1 MEGVTVRRFAALVG
15 VVAMVAA
22 AAVPA
27 GATGDVERA
36 EPRATNRRAIDLDR
50 TDLLAARDT
59 IKVFVQL
66 STPSVADYVA
76 SEVEAGRPEPSKSRQ
91 KAHAEKVER
100 EHDELDDDVERAGA
114 EIVDELK
121 VGANG
126 FIVEVSPR
134 DLPGL
139 AAIPGVVSVARVATF
154 TPSNETSV
162 PWIGAPEVWD
172 NLGLTGE
179 NVTIAVIDTGIDYTH
194 ATFGGSG
201 DPNDYLDNDP
211 TIIEPGTFPTAK
223 VIGGWDF
230 AGTLYDAGGRLGPT
244 TPTPDPDPLDGHGHG
259 THVAGTAAGM
269 GVLADGSTYTGPYDP
284 SAYHDHTFE
293 VGPGV
298 APEALIYA
306 FKVFGDVAGS
316 TDLTS
321 LAIERALDP
330 NQDGSIDD
338 RVDVINMS
346 LGAPFGSPDDP
357 SAIASQNAVRLGV
370 VVVASAGN
378 SGDVPYVT
386 GAPAVAPG
394 AISVAAS
401 VDGGYAV
408 SAIEVTID
416 GAAQL
421 FEAAEGALGPSLRDV
436 GPITG
441 DVAVALDSGEG
452 GDPTFLCG
460 PSTVDLTG
468 KIALIQRGAC
478 TFATKYLNAQDAG
491 AVAVIVYNDA
501 ARGDA
506 LVNMGGDDTGI
517 TIPGVFI
524 GNTDGT
530 TIATALGGGS
540 TVTATLADGI
550 VIPKPELADT
560 MAGFS
565 SRGPGVTNLFKPDVA
580 APGLGIQ
587 SAAVGTGTAGVQF
600 GGTSMAA
607 PHVAGLAALVRQAH
621 PGLEPEAVKALIQNG
636 TVVGATTG
644 GTPYPL
650 ARQGVGVVRADRTL
664 ALDAYA
670 TPAGVSFGYVN
681 RTEKGKVRRT
691 VDVVNLSP
699 HTRTFDVTVT
709 PNQTV
714 PGVSIKAPKKVTVKP
729 GESKELKLQ
738 LRVDPAAMPW
748 DFGFYSQTEVD
759 GWVTLTSGDTTL
771 QVGYLAVVDP
781 AAEMEVEFEDGTL
794 AFENDSDTVAFAEGF
809 TLAARGGLLVNK
821 TPFAIDATGFRT
833 NTLSGIDVVQF
844 GVSADKAWNSL
855 SEGEVDIWLDTD
867 QDGIDDYVLVAADL
881 GFLLGGDPT
890 GQVVTALFDLRT
902 GGGFLEWFVDADL
915 NDRVSVLTV
924 DRTGPFGFLDPGDT
938 TFDYTMVM
946 FGRAGSIDLQFGS
959 VDLAQEVVPEFASF
973 GLQPDG
979 EATMTVTGP
988 SDHPMVWFF
997 PNNEEKKQVEVVEPE
1012 HGDDHGQGTHDED
1025 DD

>member
-1 MEGVTVRRFAALVG
+1 MRRITALLG

-27 GATGDVERA
+27 AATGNVDRS
-36 EPRATNRRAIDLDR
+36 EPRQTSRRAIDLDR

-76 SEVEAGRPEPSKSRQ
+76 SELEAGRPEPSEAAQ
-91 KAHAEKVER
+91 KAQARKVER
-100 EHDELDDDVERAGA
+100 EHDELEDDVEQAGG
-114 EIVDELK
+114 EIVAEMT

-126 FIVEVSPR
+126 FTVEVSPQ
-134 DLPGL
+134 DLPKL
-139 AAIPGVVSVARVATF
+139 AAIPGVVSVARVTTF
-154 TPSNETSV
+154 TPANETSV

-172 NLGLTGE
+172 TMGLTGE
-179 NVTIAVIDTGIDYTH
+179 GVTIAVIDTGIDYTH

-201 DPNDYLDNDP
+201 NPDDYANNDP

-230 AGTLYDAGGRLGPT
+230 AGTYYDASGRLGPDV
-244 TPTPDPDPLDGHGHG
+244 PSPDPDPLDGNGHG

-269 GVLADGSTYTGPYDP
+269 GVLADGSTYMGPYDP
-284 SAYHDHTFE
+284 SAYENHAFE

-346 LGAPFGSPDDP
+346 LGAAFGSPHDP

-401 VDGGYAV
+401 VDGGYSV
-408 SAIEVTID
+408 SGIEVTVD
-416 GAAQL
+416 GTPSL
-421 FEAAEGALGPSLRDV
+421 VEAAEGGLGPSLRDV
-436 GPITG
+436 GPISG
-441 DVAVALDSGEG
+441 PVAVAVDDGSS

-468 KIALIQRGAC
+468 KIALVQRGAC
-478 TFATKYLNAQDAG
+478 TFSTKYLNAQDAG
-491 AVAVIVYNDA
+491 AIAIIVYNDA

-506 LVNMGGDDTGI
+506 LVNMGGDSTGI
-517 TIPGVFI
+517 SIPGVFI
-524 GNTDGT
+524 GNSDGT
-530 TIATALGGGS
+530 AIASAIAGSS
-540 TVTATLADGI
+540 TVSATLSADI
-550 VIPKPELADT
+550 EIPKPELADT

-587 SAAVGTGTAGVQF
+587 SAAVGTGTQGVKF

-607 PHVAGLAALVRQAH
+607 PHVAGLAALVRQAR
-621 PGLEPEAVKALIQNG
+621 PDLSPEGVKALIQNG
-636 TVVGATTG
+636 TVVGASTD

-664 ALDAYA
+664 RLDAYA
-670 TPAGVSFGYVN
+670 SPGGVSFGYIN
-681 RTEKGKVRRT
+681 RTEKGKVKRT
-691 VDVVNLSP
+691 VEITNLSP
-699 HTRTFDVTVT
+699 HTQTFDVTVT

-714 PGVSIKAPKKVTVKP
+714 PGVTIEAPDRVKVKP
-729 GESKELKLQ
+729 GKTKKVRLEV
-738 LRVDPAAMPW
+738 RVDPAAMPW
-748 DFGFYSQTEVD
+748 DFGGNSQLEFD
-759 GWVTLTSGDTTL
+759 GWVTFTSDTETL

-781 AAEMEVEFEDGTL
+781 AAEMEVDFDDGAL
-794 AFENDSDTVAFAEGF
+794 EFENDSDTVAFADGF
-809 TLAARGGLLVNK
+809 TLAARGGLLLDK
-821 TPFAIDATGFRT
+821 TPFAIDATGYRT
-833 NTLSGIDVVQF
+833 NNLFGYDVVQF
-844 GVSADKAWNSL
+844 GVSSDKAWNSL
-855 SEGEVDIWLDTD
+855 SESEIDIWLDTD
-867 QDGIDDYVLVAADL
+867 EDGVFDYVLVAVDL
-881 GFLLGGDPT
+881 GFLLGSGPT
-890 GQVVTALFDLRT
+890 GDVATALFDLST
-902 GGGFLEWFVDADL
+902 GRGTLQWFADSDL
-915 NDRVSVLTV
+915 NDRVATLTV
-924 DRTGPFGFLDPGDT
+924 DRTGATGFLDPGDT
-938 TFDYTMVM
+938 TFDYMMVM
-946 FGRAGSIDLQFGS
+946 FGRAGSVDLQFGS
-959 VDLAQEVVPEFASF
+959 VDLADEVVPDVASF
-973 GLQPDG
+973 GLLPGD
-979 EATMTVTGP
+979 EATVGVTGP
-988 SDHPMVWFF
+988 DGSRMVWFF
-997 PNNEEKKQVEVVEPE
+997 MNNEEKKQVDVVKVERE
-1012 HGDDHGQGTHDED
+1012 DGHDDHRHDRDGDDDRD
-1025 DD
+1025 